1 MKAIKIYK
9 TGGPD
14 VMLWEDVELAP
25 LQPHEVRLKHHAI
38 GVNYIDIYF
47 RNGTY
52 PAPQLPFIPGNEG
65 AGEIIE
71 TGSAVTEFKI
81 GDRVAYVAPL
91 GSYSELRNIDP
102 KLLIKLPDALSYE
115 TGAAMMLKG
124 MTAYYLLHI
133 TYKVKSGDIILVHAA
148 AGGVGLLLCQWGKAL
163 GAHVIGTVGSAE
175 KAKLAKAAGADDVI
189 LYNDEDFV
197 ARVAD
202 ITKGRKCDVVYDG
215 IGKST
220 FPASLDCI
228 RPLGLFASYG
238 SASGPIEAFNPG
250 ILAQKGSLYMT
261 RPTLNTYT
269 AARKDLV
276 HIAGELTTAIA
287 NGVITIDIHS
297 RLPLSEAV
305 NAHRALEARATTG
318 VTVLI
323 P

>member
-1 MKAIKIYK
+1 MKAIKIYQ
-9 TGGPD
+9 TGGPE
-14 VMLWEDVELAP
+14 VMLWEDVTLAP
-25 LQPHEVRLKHHAI
+25 LQPHEVRLKHHAV
-38 GVNYIDIYF
+38 GVNYIDVYF

-52 PAPQLPFIPGNEG
+52 PAPLPFSPGNEA

-71 TGSAVTEFKI
+71 TGSDVTEFKV

-91 GSYSELRNIDP
+91 GSYSEFRNIDP
-102 KLLIKLPDALSYE
+102 KLLIKLPDALSYD

-133 TYKVKSGDIILVHAA
+133 TYKVKAGDIILVHAA

-163 GAHVIGTVGSAE
+163 GAHVIGTVGS
-175 KAKLAKAAGADDVI
+175 KDKVRLAKDAGADDVI
-189 LYNDEDFV
+189 LYNEEDWV
-197 ARVAD
+197 ARVAE
-202 ITKGRKCDVVYDG
+202 ITKGKKCNVVYDG
-215 IGKST
+215 IGKNT

-250 ILAQKGSLYMT
+250 ILAQKGSLFMT

-269 AARKDLV
+269 AERKDLV
-276 HIAGELTTAIA
+276 HIAGELTKAIA
-287 NGVITIDIHS
+287 NGTITIDIHA
-297 RLPLSEAV
+297 RYPLKEAV
-305 NAHRALEARATTG
+305 SAHRALEARATTG
-318 VTVLI
+318 VTLLM